1 MRPHAGMANTNRWP
15 SGRGVRAPSPFARGW
30 KRGSRSRSG
39 QRFALPPSAAD
50 CPPRDREPLFT
61 LAWLGATDRSTGAG
75 RDEYSHHP
83 PTAHS
88 AWAGGAHSQLPIKAP
103 SAWGRPCLD
112 LPSRRGGERRLVLR
126 RGSPRESRARRWAM
140 AVSGERRLF
149 PSSWREGEAVV
160 FRKELSYG
168 EAEQRAYLPTRQSPP
183 KPGRAVFGSREH
195 ARGRGIDGPTE
206 GSLRPKAVERSADR
220 RRAVDS
226 SPLPDAKKKEPPSPP
241 TGGTLV
247 HRDRL
252 DPPIGQEP
260 VERRYIF
267 SEGHHLPLV
276 VPQLT
281 SEHFENLP

>member
-1 MRPHAGMANTNRWP
+1 MRQPPPAGMANTNRWP

-39 QRFALPPSAAD
+39 QRFALPPSAETARDWRPLPACALSPLQEGGRVAHDPAPASASLYRLRAAD

-183 KPGRAVFGSREH
+183 KPGRAVFLSPSRRQKKG
-195 ARGRGIDGPTE
+195 AAIPANWRDP
-206 GSLRPKAVERSADR
+206 SSPRSARSPDR
-220 RRAVDS
+220 PGAC
-226 SPLPDAKKKEPPSPP
+226 
-241 TGGTLV
+241 
-247 HRDRL
+247 
-252 DPPIGQEP
+252 
-260 VERRYIF
+260 
-267 SEGHHLPLV
+267 
-276 VPQLT
+276 
-281 SEHFENLP
+281 

>member
-1 MRPHAGMANTNRWP
+1 MRPLPAWRTRIAGRRGGASEP
-15 SGRGVRAPSPFARGW
+15 PPLLQEGGRGAHDPAPASASLYRLRRRPPGIGVCALSPLQEGGRVAHDPAPASASLYRL
-30 KRGSRSRSG
+30 R
-39 QRFALPPSAAD
+39 AAD

-183 KPGRAVFGSREH
+183 KPGRAVFLSPSRRQKKG
-195 ARGRGIDGPTE
+195 AAIPANWRDP
-206 GSLRPKAVERSADR
+206 SSPRSARSPDR
-220 RRAVDS
+220 PGAC
-226 SPLPDAKKKEPPSPP
+226 
-241 TGGTLV
+241 
-247 HRDRL
+247 
-252 DPPIGQEP
+252 
-260 VERRYIF
+260 
-267 SEGHHLPLV
+267 
-276 VPQLT
+276 
-281 SEHFENLP
+281 